1 MKLRRSSRQRADR
14 EVFAPNKYEKNMSY
28 ELNEKRAMAK
38 KIEATS
44 RESDVKIE
52 HKRGTLVLTFTTA
65 AYELYKQ
72 GIYKYDRDH
81 PQLRCVKSYKTSKTN
96 QQSIKKAI
104 NEESLSIK
112 HNNSEK

>member
-52 HKRGTLVLTFTTA
+52 PVKLSPAVASILNFISEQKTLRL
-65 AYELYKQ
+65 
-72 GIYKYDRDH
+72 
-81 PQLRCVKSYKTSKTN
+81 
-96 QQSIKKAI
+96 
-104 NEESLSIK
+104 
-112 HNNSEK
+112 